1 MFGHGEEV
9 LLFRGTLTRSSVGQ
23 TRVEFAEPETI
34 TGAGFAPQ
42 TTQEPRDGTQVRVV
56 TEALLYVDGV
66 AIGPHDELEVR
77 GVRYAVEGEPGGW
90 VNPFTGWSPG
100 TEVRL
105 RKVTDG

>member
-66 AIGPHDELEVR
+66 TVGPYDELEVR

-90 VNPFTGWSPG
+90 VNPFTGWASG
-100 TEVRL
+100 TELRL
-105 RKVTDG
+105 RRVSDG